1 MAAEEQIATPSIAQ
15 ARIAWKEWR
24 KGWLIRNVP
33 ILSWLGNYNRDDLP
47 SDAVAGIVIAIMLI
61 PQAMAYA
68 MLAGLPPQMGLYASI
83 LPLVA
88 YAALGSSR
96 TLGVG
101 PVAIVSLMVGT
112 SLAPFA
118 AAGTPEYLSY
128 AILLALLSG
137 LILLILG
144 MLRAGAV
151 TNFMGHPVVAGFS
164 TAAAIII
171 VASQINHL
179 LGIELQRTHLI
190 PNTLMEVYS
199 KLGDVSLPTIGIAI
213 VSLLLLLGRN
223 EISLYLKTKNVLD
236 PAAADMLSKA
246 MPLVI
251 VIVATAVAWWF
262 DLAGKG
268 VKVVG
273 HIPSGLPAL
282 VVPQLNL
289 HVLEQMIP
297 VAMLIAAVSFLES
310 ISIART
316 LAAKSRQKLAPDQE
330 LIGLGA
336 ANIIAAFTGGYP
348 VAGSFSRSSVN
359 FSSGARTQLAALIT
373 ALLVAVALVLL
384 TPLLYHLPRATL
396 AAIVVMAVSGLIDF
410 GPLAHTWRYMKLDA
424 TSYVATFFGVLT
436 FGVEEGILIGIISSI
451 AFFLW
456 RTSKPNFVILGR
468 LGSSA
473 LFRDARFHEVGTYPE
488 ILFLRID
495 MSLYFANAANLEDFV
510 LRYVAEHP
518 EVKHFV
524 LVGSSVNMID
534 ASALDTLES
543 LRLRLK
549 DSEVT
554 MHLASIKS
562 TILRRMRATDFL
574 DKLAPGKVFLSPHD
588 AAIALANK

>member
-1 MAAEEQIATPSIAQ
+1 M
-15 ARIAWKEWR
+15 
-24 KGWLIRNVP
+24 IRNVP

-47 SDAVAGIVIAIMLI
+47 SDAVAGIVIAITLI

-68 MLAGLPPQMGLYASI
+68 TLAGLPPQMGLYTSI
-83 LPLVA
+83 FPAIA

-96 TLGVG
+96 ILGIG
-101 PVAIVSLMVGT
+101 PVAIISLMVGS

-118 AAGTPEYLSY
+118 AVGSPQYVNY
-128 AILLALLSG
+128 AIILSLMSG
-137 LILLILG
+137 LFLLLLG
-144 MLRAGAV
+144 VLRAGAL
-151 TNFMGHPVVAGFS
+151 TNFMSHPVIAGFS
-164 TAAAIII
+164 TAAALIIAATQFGHMLGLELSRTYFI
-171 VASQINHL
+171 PKVAVEVFAKRADISVTTTVFAALSLIL
-179 LGIELQRTHLI
+179 LVGR
-190 PNTLMEVYS
+190 N
-199 KLGDVSLPTIGIAI
+199 GIADFLKAKNI
-213 VSLLLLLGRN
+213 LGT
-223 EISLYLKTKNVLD
+223 YG
-236 PAAADMLSKA
+236 ADMLPKA
-246 MPLVI
+246 MPLV
-251 VIVATAVAWWF
+251 VVVLATAAAWWF
-262 DLAGKG
+262 DLASKG
-268 VKVVG
+268 LKVVG
-273 HIPSGLPAL
+273 HIPSGLPVL
-282 VVPQLNL
+282 VMPDLSWDVILQLA
-289 HVLEQMIP
+289 P
-297 VAMLIAAVSFLES
+297 VAALIAAVSFLES

-316 LAAKSRQKLAPDQE
+316 LAAKVRQKLLPDQE

-336 ANIIAAFTGGYP
+336 ANVASALTGGYP
-348 VAGSFSRSSVN
+348 VAGSFSRSTVN
-359 FSSGARTQLAALIT
+359 LSSGARTQLAAIITSLLIAIT
-373 ALLVAVALVLL
+373 LLAL
-384 TPLLYHLPRATL
+384 TPLLYHLPQATL
-396 AAIVVMAVSGLIDF
+396 AAIVVMAVTSLIDF
-410 GPLAHTWRYMKLDA
+410 SPLSHTWRYMKLDA
-424 TSYVATFFGVLT
+424 TSFLLTFLGVLA
-436 FGVEEGILIGIISSI
+436 FGVEEGIIIGIASSI

-456 RTSKPNFVILGR
+456 RTSAPNFVVLGR